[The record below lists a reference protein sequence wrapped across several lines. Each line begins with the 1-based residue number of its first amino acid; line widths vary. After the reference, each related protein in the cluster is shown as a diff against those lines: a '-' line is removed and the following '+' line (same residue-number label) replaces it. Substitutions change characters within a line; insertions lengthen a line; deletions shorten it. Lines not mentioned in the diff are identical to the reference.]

1 MKTRNRPLLLTCA
14 AATFACGSTLDVD
27 HSNLGSGVGEDSP
40 ETDTIGSPSGSRDA
54 DAAVYTA
61 EGPDDAATG
70 TAEDGAD
77 ASDGVVEPPAP
88 TWCTTEPVV
97 VDVTWT
103 FTGPTPACEPGAPCV
118 MPRSYPAG
126 AADGSTWII
135 SAERDPDVYVGG
147 PVIRHHLDAQ
157 GMILS
162 VDELHLASSDGG
174 YPGEISIASDG
185 TLWITLVSESPHNVE
200 VHRFTRDG
208 TPSGEPVVFHGRS
221 RRAQRSLASGELML
235 GFGQGLAKLS
245 SDAEPTELLNLND
258 TIEQFSTSSFNA
270 SGNSTTCSFLFD
282 ENRTRHVAHSV
293 TGEMLWETDED
304 MGCDGAMRDDGSSVW
319 LEYPQPVSPPENQ
332 AASTIEL
339 AQLDAQGGLVQRA
352 RIATVRTR
360 DFQYAAPA
368 VGPDGSVYIA
378 GRTLIDNKPK
388 AAIHKLTTNDEC
400 TTYVLRDS
408 PTDSI
413 WNLQFGADGG
423 LLVAKRATVA
433 RVDLPNH

>member
-40 ETDTIGSPSGSRDA
+40 EIDTIGSPSGSRDA
-54 DAAVYTA
+54 
-61 EGPDDAATG
+61 DDAATG

-77 ASDGVVEPPAP
+77 ASDGVVEAPP
-88 TWCTTEPVV
+88 TWCTNEPVV

-103 FTGPTPACEPGAPCV
+103 FTGPTPVCEPGAPCV
-118 MPRSYPAG
+118 MPESRPTG

-135 SAERDPDVYVGG
+135 SAERDPDVYLGG
-147 PVIRHHLDAQ
+147 PVIRHHLDAE

-162 VDELHLASSDGG
+162 VDELQVASSDGG
-174 YPGEISIASDG
+174 FPGEISIARDG
-185 TLWITLVSESPHNVE
+185 TLWITLSSDYNVE
-200 VHRFTRDG
+200 VHRFTSDG

-282 ENRTRHVAHSV
+282 ENRRRHVAHSV
-293 TGEMLWETDED
+293 TGEMLWETDEE

-319 LEYPQPVSPPENQ
+319 LEYPEPVSPPENQ

-339 AQLDAQGGLVQRA
+339 ARLDAQGGLVQRA
-352 RIATVRTR
+352 RIGTVRTR
-360 DFQYAAPA
+360 DFQYAPPA

-378 GRTLIDNKPK
+378 GRMLIEDKPK